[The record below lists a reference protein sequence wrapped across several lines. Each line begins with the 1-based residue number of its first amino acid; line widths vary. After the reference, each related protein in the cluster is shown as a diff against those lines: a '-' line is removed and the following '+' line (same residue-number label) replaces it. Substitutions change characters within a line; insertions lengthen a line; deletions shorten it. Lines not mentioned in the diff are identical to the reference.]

1 MSALDDP
8 EIAAAST
15 VAELLAIRARRDP
28 AAPAILAP
36 GRPALSYATLVQI
49 VDRTAQT
56 LAGAGLGRGRRVVV
70 ALPNGP
76 EMAVALLA
84 VTSCATCAPL
94 NPATDEDACRVMLP
108 ILRADAVIVGE
119 GELPAVRRV
128 AAALG
133 LQIVEIGAS
142 SDPATAFVA
151 TVARRAPPMP
161 VEAPRPDDLALL
173 MSTSGTTGEPKIV
186 PVSQQDL
193 LASMLRQVGAVGVT
207 HADRCL
213 CVAPLF
219 TTSGIRRNLLNMIVV
234 GGSVVCVSEFRAADF
249 IDWIREFRPTFYA
262 AGPAI
267 HRALLE
273 EHERGGPIGAS
284 SLRFVLSGATPLPVD
299 IERRLERLLGV
310 PVIQAL
316 GMSEAGLVASNP
328 LPPGVRRPGS
338 VGLPAGLDVAIYDEA
353 GRALPAL
360 ESGEIAV
367 RGAGVIRQYEDNPE
381 ANRDAFRDGWFRTG
395 DLGHFDHDGYL
406 YLTGRVKELIN
417 RGGLKVSPYEVDAAL
432 LRHPDVAEAATFAV
446 SHPTLGEDVN
456 AAVVARNG
464 TATVQE
470 LRDFALERLAPYKV
484 PSQILLVRALPKT
497 SMGKVNRG
505 QLAQQLADSL
515 RERFTPP
522 RTARERQVARLFAA
536 VLDVPNIGAFD
547 NFFQLGGDSLRGAQV
562 VAQVNAERASSIAA
576 TLLFRRPTVAEFAS
590 ALDTVSAAD
599 QQHRLPPI
607 ARLRRIGERAPT
619 VDREL
624 GDEP

>member
-1 MSALDDP
+1 
-8 EIAAAST
+8 
-15 VAELLAIRARRDP
+15 
-28 AAPAILAP
+28 
-36 GRPALSYATLVQI
+36 
-49 VDRTAQT
+49 
-56 LAGAGLGRGRRVVV
+56 
-70 ALPNGP
+70 
-76 EMAVALLA
+76 
-84 VTSCATCAPL
+84 
-94 NPATDEDACRVMLP
+94 
-108 ILRADAVIVGE
+108 
-119 GELPAVRRV
+119 
-128 AAALG
+128 
-133 LQIVEIGAS
+133 
-142 SDPATAFVA
+142 
-151 TVARRAPPMP
+151 
-161 VEAPRPDDLALL
+161 
-173 MSTSGTTGEPKIV
+173 
-186 PVSQQDL
+186 
-193 LASMLRQVGAVGVT
+193 
-207 HADRCL
+207 
-213 CVAPLF
+213 
-219 TTSGIRRNLLNMIVV
+219 MIVV
-234 GGSVVCVSEFRAADF
+234 GGSVVCVSEFRATDF

-299 IERRLERLLGV
+299 VERRLERLLGV

-338 VGLPAGLDVAIYDEA
+338 VGLPAGLDVAIHDEA

-360 ESGEIAV
+360 ETGEIAV

-456 AAVVARNG
+456 AAVVARHG

-505 QLAQQLADSL
+505 QLAEHLAGSL

-562 VAQVNAERASSIAA
+562 VAQVNAERASSITA

-599 QQHRLPPI
+599 QQPRLPPI
-607 ARLRRIGERAPT
+607 ARLRRIGERAT
-619 VDREL
+619 AVDREL